1 VWDAREKMDTAL
13 AYFIKGWLLL
23 VVALNLGACA
33 AILSVPTIHDVYLIL
48 LGSWDII
55 GVLSP
60 ETSIPILVMELILV
74 DREESRFQAGLI

>member
-1 VWDAREKMDTAL
+1 MDTAL

-33 AILSVPTIHDVYLIL
+33 AILSAPTMHDVYFL
-48 LGSWDII
+48 LRGGWDVI

-60 ETSIPILVMELILV
+60 ETSIPILVMELILISPAYV
-74 DREESRFQAGLI
+74 AHVLRTRWSR